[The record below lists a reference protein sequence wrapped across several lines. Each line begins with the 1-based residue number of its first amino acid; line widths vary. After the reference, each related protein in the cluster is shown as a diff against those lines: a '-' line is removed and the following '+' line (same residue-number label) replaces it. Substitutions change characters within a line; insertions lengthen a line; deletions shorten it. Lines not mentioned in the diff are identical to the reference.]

1 MQAARRPVAFISIL
15 LVLSSLYGC
24 QSGFPKP
31 NFNPIPARDQAEAGS
46 SHVAV
51 LSVADWEDYVQA
63 LQPTFQLTP
72 DQARAQAAAST
83 RALQEGFLDAMRL
96 GLSVRT
102 PQSTDSRTRT
112 TTRDA
117 AGNRTSTET
126 RTEQDS
132 PADLADISTG
142 TGLTTDLAAEAPDL
156 PTAPGV
162 DPILQHSAATALYQE
177 VQLLNRYVHDAA
189 KRTGTKP
196 YVVRLQLS
204 VHPSSRNRAYDT
216 YANIGFF
223 GRWSATAKNS
233 LAYRIS
239 DRLAVGKNEW
249 GKLKEEEAPG
259 AETTKFEAAEKTL
272 IKECTDLLAG
282 KPVIASEEASEET
295 VREASLKPS
304 ESPVVPLAYTR
315 LMRQTLDQAGAERS
329 SENPQKTPQEAPQ
342 QGIPDPKPAWP
353 EAKPEEYFA
362 SCLELTE
369 ARSQVAN
376 PEIIPLLVTDD
387 LESTIHSR
395 TLDQIRQLSFSL
407 LFLIQNVGGL
417 GEFDRFRENL
427 QTTLGTDLNS
437 LMTVA
442 RISDNMYRV
451 RLGAMQQ
458 VQTSYAMVP
467 RTYNLTLL
475 LLAPCDLV
483 FAGSRRV
490 DVMART
496 DLQSVDTGARL
507 PSRPD
512 GDLDLALEAIQ
523 NRYQIYGLDPSLCHL
538 EELEKLWGSV
548 QRNNGVEFF
557 QQLRGCLKTI
567 GSTVCHNRT
576 SRNRRF
582 GRSDCVPTVKPEE
595 FPRQA
600 LWVDLASLL
609 VGGHFSSTS
618 FELPI
623 FPGPNNFPSAQ
634 NAVLFDDGEKGAVTI
649 LRDGKDLRQDR
660 LSAHLAID
668 DGGSRLEIPAER
680 IDVLDNGTRGRF
692 SFPSPTA
699 WGRTENSMTLQVHC
713 EGCGQAYDDFYC
725 TSPAS
730 QDAAIPVSVLR
741 KKATPQNPEPGFTV
755 EVRPAFLRADKD
767 GKGALNLV
775 FTRAK
780 TNPATKMFFKVTG
793 ADIDTALCPGGV
805 SCPDEEGAKTL
816 NTDGSVRVTLMNLT
830 SIQPVKV
837 IAFSKKGEVSI
848 PHAPITVSVL
858 P

>member
-1 MQAARRPVAFISIL
+1 MYTARRPVAVLVIL
-15 LVLSSLYGC
+15 LTLLPLSGC
-24 QSGFPKP
+24 QSGFPRP
-31 NFNPIPARDQAEAGS
+31 NFNPVPARDQAEAGS

-117 AGNRTSTET
+117 TGNRTSTET

-132 PADLADISTG
+132 PADLTEISTG
-142 TGLTTDLAAEAPDL
+142 TGLTTDLEAEIPDL
-156 PTAPGV
+156 PTAPGI

-223 GRWSATAKNS
+223 GRWSATAKES

-239 DRLAVGKNEW
+239 ERLAVGLNEW
-249 GKLKEEEAPG
+249 GQKKEED
-259 AETTKFEAAEKTL
+259 TTEAEKTDFAQIDRTL
-272 IKECTDLLAG
+272 IQECKDLLAG
-282 KPVIASEEASEET
+282 KMVLASGEQSSIPSA
-295 VREASLKPS
+295 KPS
-304 ESPVVPLAYTR
+304 ESPVVPLAYIQSMSKR
-315 LMRQTLDQAGAERS
+315 FGQVIEEPSAKVSQEPPQAAPEQAPKNK
-329 SENPQKTPQEAPQ
+329 NPDWPE
-342 QGIPDPKPAWP
+342 PKP
-353 EAKPEEYFA
+353 KDYFA

-427 QTTLGTDLNS
+427 QTTMGTDLNS

-475 LLAPCDLV
+475 LLAPCDLI
-483 FAGSRRV
+483 FSGSRRI

-523 NRYQIYGLDPSLCHL
+523 NRYKIYGLDPSLCHL
-538 EELEKLWGSV
+538 EELERLWGSV
-548 QRNNGVEFF
+548 QRNNGVEFY
-557 QQLRGCLKTI
+557 QHLRACLKTT
-567 GSTVCHNRT
+567 GNTVCQNRT
-576 SRNRRF
+576 SRSRRF
-582 GRSDCVPTVKPEE
+582 GQTNCIPTIKPEE

-609 VGGHFSSTS
+609 VGGHFSSTT

-623 FPGPNNFPSAQ
+623 FPGPSIFPSSQ

-649 LRDGKDLRQDR
+649 LRDGEGLRQDR
-660 LSAHLAID
+660 LSAHLAIN
-668 DGGSRLEIPAER
+668 DGNLKFEIPADR
-680 IDVLDNGTRGRF
+680 IDVLDNGTRGKF

-699 WGRTENSMTLQVHC
+699 WGRTEDSMTLQVHC
-713 EGCGQAYDDFYC
+713 EGCGQKYDDFYC
-725 TSPAS
+725 TPRAS
-730 QDAAIPVSVLR
+730 QDAPIQVSVLR
-741 KKATPQNPEPGFTV
+741 KKATPPDPEPGFRL
-755 EVRPAFLRADKD
+755 EVRPAFLRADRD

-780 TNPATKMFFKVTG
+780 KNPATTMYFKVTG

-805 SCPDEEGAKTL
+805 PCPEEDGARTVSG
-816 NTDGSVRVTLMNLT
+816 DGSVRVTLMNLT
-830 SIQPVKV
+830 SMQPVKV
-837 IAFSKKGEVSI
+837 IAFSKKGDDSI
-848 PHAPITVSVL
+848 SHAPITVGVL